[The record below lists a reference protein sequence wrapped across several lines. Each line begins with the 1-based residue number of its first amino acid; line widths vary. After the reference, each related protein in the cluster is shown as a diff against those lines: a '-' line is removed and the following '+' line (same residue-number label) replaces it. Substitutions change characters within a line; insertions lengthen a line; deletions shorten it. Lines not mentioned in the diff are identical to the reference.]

1 MTFFKII
8 EKVSAART
16 GNEPPRSAGVTRP
29 LQGRADNE
37 KPNLFDKLVFK
48 HAVF

>member
-16 GNEPPRSAGVTRP
+16 GNEPPRSAGVSRQI
-29 LQGRADNE
+29 QGRADNE
-37 KPNLFDKLVFK
+37 KPYPFDKLVF
-48 HAVF
+48 